1 MGKHGDHVDLAIDRR
16 DASLGGQKGLMKSG
30 MKMEQ
35 DYRMVDVYDGE
46 HDGETNPLHRFSS
59 SINSE
64 EGGFHWIV
72 GNRGSGKSEVINH
85 LFSNLVK
92 NYSTDKN
99 KESGKQQ
106 IPRLPLFI
114 SVGSG
119 GEALDETL
127 SFPRIER
134 LVSESLLEA
143 LKFIHRTK
151 DKNDHYSILRR
162 FLNQY
167 MDNINLDLN
176 KTIEGLPGGL
186 TLTEFAEHVMVHSKK
201 MVRVTLFVDDLD
213 KIDNATARQ
222 FLSSAQQDLQRL
234 ASAGVTVVFSIKKEF
249 ALEVREDGGLSY
261 CGLFKWEDNPSK
273 ILQVPDMGDLGAS
286 LIHQLISR
294 RLHYIHHVNSEAADW
309 SVSLNKPP
317 HKDISEVLD
326 HEQWNS
332 YDIRNLRRNGSIVT
346 LCAWLSIRKKPYARD
361 ALRAMERILN
371 SCEESN
377 RKKELRP
384 SDIERV
390 LKKHDADEKRQINAE
405 LERRFTEATSKNM
418 GKPKNVLALKAKLD
432 TEFSLLKSKKGQ
444 ALLEDALEITNE
456 AVTFNGAWNSKLIQD
471 LGASINGP
479 TDDKSVIMTVM
490 RFVLEMATDETLLPD
505 VVARTPDDL
514 LSLIDSKKLVK
525 LIDDQ
530 SQRLEEHRLSLNIP
544 EPSIELGSILHQA
557 RKMVEAN
564 FPSVTAKDSGL
575 APRQLDEAAAM
586 FSLEIANGIMGNPDR
601 RTKEWQDCK
610 DAQEEDP
617 RQFRRSLLT
626 YIFLRLNNPIN
637 GNAKIPE
644 EDLQYL
650 RDFTIDLNSAL
661 SGGAGISEFLRSKNF
676 EKYDETLENALKK
689 NEVWLMEDWASYVLR
704 NTQRDFRSTLM
715 ATSLFDIEVD
725 VKKLKSKE
733 LTGSTLRSNLKLT
746 QDITFRVRL
755 GEVALIGAL
764 EETLLEEVDVVGELL
779 YEPNDTQ
786 KVLSGSHDDNISTIM
801 SSMEQN
807 FGVRSA
813 SASVIHTR
821 QLVTLL
827 KHLRFWVT
835 EAHTR
840 FFSNL
845 SPEESEDP
853 FPINPVLSSIIPIS
867 SPDLSNLFRLKL
879 VIDTGTHQETEEFHH
894 LTGNLSEPIFR
905 APTGTSIDSKGRQT
919 IRYQIYHRFNEF
931 QSVTINPGSIHIPR
945 YRILLEGVEEMRKG
959 YL

>member
-1 MGKHGDHVDLAIDRR
+1 M
-16 DASLGGQKGLMKSG
+16 
-30 MKMEQ
+30 
-35 DYRMVDVYDGE
+35 
-46 HDGETNPLHRFSS
+46 
-59 SINSE
+59 
-64 EGGFHWIV
+64 
-72 GNRGSGKSEVINH
+72 
-85 LFSNLVK
+85 
-92 NYSTDKN
+92 
-99 KESGKQQ
+99 
-106 IPRLPLFI
+106 
-114 SVGSG
+114 
-119 GEALDETL
+119 
-127 SFPRIER
+127 
-134 LVSESLLEA
+134 
-143 LKFIHRTK
+143 
-151 DKNDHYSILRR
+151 
-162 FLNQY
+162 
-167 MDNINLDLN
+167 
-176 KTIEGLPGGL
+176 
-186 TLTEFAEHVMVHSKK
+186 
-201 MVRVTLFVDDLD
+201 
-213 KIDNATARQ
+213 
-222 FLSSAQQDLQRL
+222 
-234 ASAGVTVVFSIKKEF
+234 
-249 ALEVREDGGLSY
+249 
-261 CGLFKWEDNPSK
+261 
-273 ILQVPDMGDLGAS
+273 
-286 LIHQLISR
+286 
-294 RLHYIHHVNSEAADW
+294 
-309 SVSLNKPP
+309 
-317 HKDISEVLD
+317 
-326 HEQWNS
+326 
-332 YDIRNLRRNGSIVT
+332 
-346 LCAWLSIRKKPYARD
+346 
-361 ALRAMERILN
+361 
-371 SCEESN
+371 
-377 RKKELRP
+377 
-384 SDIERV
+384 
-390 LKKHDADEKRQINAE
+390 
-405 LERRFTEATSKNM
+405 
-418 GKPKNVLALKAKLD
+418 
-432 TEFSLLKSKKGQ
+432 
-444 ALLEDALEITNE
+444 
-456 AVTFNGAWNSKLIQD
+456 
-471 LGASINGP
+471 
-479 TDDKSVIMTVM
+479 
-490 RFVLEMATDETLLPD
+490 
-505 VVARTPDDL
+505 
-514 LSLIDSKKLVK
+514 
-525 LIDDQ
+525 
-530 SQRLEEHRLSLNIP
+530 NIP

-905 APTGTSIDSKGRQT
+905 APTGTSTDSKGRQT